1 MQEREILIRQLGMQK
16 LAELEAAVDAVTL
29 SPQQVADEIS
39 KVASVED
46 MDESQISEKIGVLIF
61 DAAVKGDRNKTAALL
76 RYL

>member
-61 DAAVKGDRNKTAALL
+61 DAAAKGDRNKTAALL